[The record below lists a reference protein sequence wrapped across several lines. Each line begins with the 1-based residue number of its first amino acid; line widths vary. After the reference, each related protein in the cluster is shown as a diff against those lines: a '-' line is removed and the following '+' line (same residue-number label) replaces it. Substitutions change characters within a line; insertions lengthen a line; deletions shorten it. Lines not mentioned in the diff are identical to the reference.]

1 MKNYDRVKNQY
12 IIPVIVSVIIVFIVA
27 SKIFII
33 NFSNRVDGYLAKEGI
48 MDLQNWK
55 PDRGNTKLNGVW
67 EFYPGVFLEPNK
79 TSTGVSEKLDG
90 IKKYINV
97 PGTWDNYINEAGSAE
112 GAGTYRLIVKVP
124 EDRLY
129 AIKTKTIRFANRIYL
144 NGQKVIHT
152 GEPSLSRAG
161 FKPESKYKIGAGS
174 SLDGEI
180 EVIAHVSSFGY
191 KTGGIIA
198 PIEFGSFKSIMF
210 ENNVSRAFDT
220 LAVSI
225 CLVLGVYFFIIYFQR
240 KRGTY
245 LLCFSIMNF
254 AMALYLAVMN
264 EQILDLAYNYDF
276 QTRTGIQITGMM
288 LTTVCLLRFTH
299 HFFIDFSNK
308 RAVGI
313 TTIINLSLLF
323 LSPNNLEK
331 LSPLTATAL
340 QGILII
346 GCTISYAYVAYIL
359 LKAIYNR
366 ADSLEYVLVITTSL
380 FAYWFVN
387 ALKMILEID
396 VGNIPAILIFIMLFS
411 AAALIGHRLRLD
423 YRRAN
428 SLSEKLIRYDRLKD
442 EFLAK
447 ASHELKTP
455 LHMILNL
462 TKNLFE
468 GQKGTLNFKQQE
480 DLFFVYREGQ
490 RLTRLVEDLLDAAQ
504 IKGGNLK
511 LRLDSI
517 KPYRMLE
524 YILEEME
531 VLIPE
536 EKNIVLK
543 NRVSEEFPALRADP
557 DKFTQIIYNLVH
569 NAIKYTENGE
579 IKICA
584 SIIDDQAEIEVS
596 DTGIGIEEKHL
607 EEIFNTF
614 YQENDKGEPNQGL
627 GLGLS
632 IVKHLVESQGGQI
645 KAESAYGEGTTFK
658 FTLPISQS
666 NMDNQNEVPEIAVTK
681 EFYTMP
687 KQVSAESLDQPGIL
701 VVDDEPLNQKI
712 LTDILE
718 PLKYHVFLANGGAET
733 LEILKHN
740 KIDLILL
747 DYMLPDMKGD
757 QVCREIRKIYS
768 ITELPILI
776 LTASGRTIDLM
787 NGFEYG
793 ANDFQRKP
801 LDVKELVP
809 RIQSLLLMKKTVEVG
824 LEKEFQYFYSQ
835 ISPHFLYNT
844 INTIIGLSYKDSEK
858 ARRALNN
865 LSIYFRGKLDIHR
878 YKGVTSL
885 ESELELVTAY
895 LEIEQMRY
903 GERLNVLY
911 DLDENLRA
919 VIPPLT
925 LQPIVENSIRHGI
938 MAGNGKGT
946 IKISTRKGSAGF
958 VNVTIEDDGAGMTPA
973 KQRELLEGNSQRVG
987 FKNVANKIKILKG
1000 ANLILKSKTG
1010 EGTKVEIIIPEV
1022 KQDESYV
1029 GG

>member
-1 MKNYDRVKNQY
+1 
-12 IIPVIVSVIIVFIVA
+12 I
-27 SKIFII
+27 
-33 NFSNRVDGYLAKEGI
+33 
-48 MDLQNWK
+48 
-55 PDRGNTKLNGVW
+55 
-67 EFYPGVFLEPNK
+67 
-79 TSTGVSEKLDG
+79 
-90 IKKYINV
+90 
-97 PGTWDNYINEAGSAE
+97 
-112 GAGTYRLIVKVP
+112 
-124 EDRLY
+124 
-129 AIKTKTIRFANRIYL
+129 
-144 NGQKVIHT
+144 
-152 GEPSLSRAG
+152 
-161 FKPESKYKIGAGS
+161 
-174 SLDGEI
+174 
-180 EVIAHVSSFGY
+180 
-191 KTGGIIA
+191 
-198 PIEFGSFKSIMF
+198 
-210 ENNVSRAFDT
+210 
-220 LAVSI
+220 
-225 CLVLGVYFFIIYFQR
+225 
-240 KRGTY
+240 
-245 LLCFSIMNF
+245 
-254 AMALYLAVMN
+254 
-264 EQILDLAYNYDF
+264 
-276 QTRTGIQITGMM
+276 
-288 LTTVCLLRFTH
+288 
-299 HFFIDFSNK
+299 
-308 RAVGI
+308 
-313 TTIINLSLLF
+313 
-323 LSPNNLEK
+323 
-331 LSPLTATAL
+331 
-340 QGILII
+340 
-346 GCTISYAYVAYIL
+346 YVAYIL
-359 LKAIYNR
+359 LKAICNR
-366 ADSLEYVLVITTSL
+366 ADSPEYILVIATSL
-380 FAYWFVN
+380 FTYWFII

-396 VGNIPAILIFIMLFS
+396 VGNIPAMLTFIMLFS

-423 YRRAN
+423 YKKAN

-504 IKGGNLK
+504 IKEGNLK

-543 NRVSEEFPALRADP
+543 NRISEEFPALRADP

-569 NAIKYTENGE
+569 NAIKYTENGG

-645 KAESAYGEGTTFK
+645 KAESTYGKGTTFK

-666 NMDNQNEVPEIAVTK
+666 NVDNQNEVPEIAVTK

-687 KQVSAESLDQPGIL
+687 KQVSAGSLDQPGIL

-712 LTDILE
+712 LADILE
-718 PLKYHVFLANGGAET
+718 PLKYHVFLANNGAET

-865 LSIYFRGKLDIHR
+865 LSIYFRGKLDVHR
-878 YKGVTSL
+878 HKGLIPL
-885 ESELELVTAY
+885 ESELELATAY
-895 LEIEQMRY
+895 LDIEQMRY
-903 GERLNVLY
+903 GEKLNIQY
-911 DLDENLRA
+911 DIDENLRA
-919 VIPPLT
+919 MIPPLT
-925 LQPIVENSIRHGI
+925 LQPIVENSVRHGI
-938 MAGNGKGT
+938 IAECGRGI

-958 VNVTIEDDGAGMTPA
+958 VNITIEDNGTGMTPA
-973 KQRELLEGNSQRVG
+973 EQRELLEGNNQRVG
-987 FKNVANKIKILKG
+987 FKNVMERIKILKG
-1000 ANLILKSKTG
+1000 ASLILKSKTG
-1010 EGTKVEIIIPEV
+1010 EGTKVEIIVPEV
-1022 KQDESYV
+1022 RQDESYIS
-1029 GG
+1029 G